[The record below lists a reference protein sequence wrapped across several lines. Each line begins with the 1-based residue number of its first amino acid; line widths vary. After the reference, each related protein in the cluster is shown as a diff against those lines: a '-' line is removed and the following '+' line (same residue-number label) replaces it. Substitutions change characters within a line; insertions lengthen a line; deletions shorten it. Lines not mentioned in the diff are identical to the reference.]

1 MPVIQGSNISS
12 VEGLSKMYL
21 GEYLVY
27 GEGSDKYEFP
37 TDELFLRW
45 KADTNV
51 QTSGTDVIAWTASF
65 ASSSLTD
72 AQKTLTPTGI
82 INLSNPQS
90 YATQSIKPQYIASSA
105 NFNSKPTVDFPI
117 SGSSNLTQAK
127 LWTSLTDVTS
137 NSLSGSAYWSIAYI
151 MKPYFTGSNGIED
164 IYLGSMWA
172 KDTEEVGYSN
182 SLGLVLTDYDG
193 TNRVNSLRAGGFPSG
208 VLSSSIATTTNPQVF
223 VNTYQLGNEAD
234 FGEGFINNSANIYDY
249 NNANIPAIPTSQ
261 SFWMYTGQSYYVN
274 YNDRNYAMEVAEIV
288 IWKKKLDASEVTL
301 LQNYANEVYNI

>member
-1 MPVIQGSNISS
+1 MFSPFSFFHQP
-12 VEGLSKMYL
+12 
-21 GEYLVY
+21 
-27 GEGSDKYEFP
+27 EFP
-37 TDELFLRW
+37 TDGLFLRW

-65 ASSSLTD
+65 ASSSLTL

-82 INLSNPQS
+82 TLGSSPQT
-90 YATQSIKPQYIASSA
+90 YATQSIKPQYVTSSA

-137 NSLSGSAYWSIAYI
+137 NSVSGSAYWSIAYI

-172 KDTEEVGYSN
+172 GNDVQKGFDN
-182 SLGLVLTDYDG
+182 SIGIVLTDYDG
-193 TNRVNSLRAGGFPSG
+193 TNRVNTLKAGDFPNQG

-223 VNTYQLGNEAD
+223 VNTYQLGNESN
-234 FGEGFINNSANIYDY
+234 FGEGFVDNSADIYDY
-249 NNANIPAIPTSQ
+249 NGANIPNIPTSQ
-261 SFWMYTGQSYYVN
+261 SFWMYTGQGVYAN
-274 YNDRNYAMEVAEIV
+274 NNDRNYAMEVAEIV
-288 IWKKKLDASEVTL
+288 IWKKKLDAGELTI
-301 LQNYANEVYNI
+301 LQNYASASYGI

>member
-1 MPVIQGSNISS
+1 MFSPFSFFHQP
-12 VEGLSKMYL
+12 
-21 GEYLVY
+21 
-27 GEGSDKYEFP
+27 EFP
-37 TDELFLRW
+37 TDGLFLRW

-137 NSLSGSAYWSIAYI
+137 NSVSGSAYWSIAYI
-151 MKPYFTGSNGIED
+151 MKPHFTGSVVFADED
-164 IYLGSMWA
+164 IYLSSMWA
-172 KDTEEVGYSN
+172 KDTVEIGYSN

-193 TNRVNSLRAGGFPSG
+193 TNRVNSLRGGGIPAG
-208 VLSSSIATTTNPQVF
+208 VLSSSIATTTNPQVL
-223 VNTYQLGNEAD
+223 VNTYQFGNEAD

-249 NNANIPAIPTSQ
+249 DNGTIPATPTSQ
-261 SFWMYTGQSYYVN
+261 SFWMYTGQSYYSNRV
-274 YNDRNYAMEVAEIV
+274 NDRNYAMEVAEIV
-288 IWKKKLDASEVTL
+288 IWKKKLDAGELTI
-301 LQNYANEVYNI
+301 LQNYASASYGI